1 MEYLERTFPEL
12 CSLVERDKQ
21 DGLLSERE
29 KEVLRLVEAC
39 LSNAE
44 IGRRLYISMFTVK
57 SHIQRICGKLGVR
70 RRAQAVAKAR
80 SMNLL

>member
-1 MEYLERTFPEL
+1 M
-12 CSLVERDKQ
+12 
-21 DGLLSERE
+21 
-29 KEVLRLVEAC
+29 RLVEAC

-44 IGRRLYISMFTVK
+44 IGQRLYISVFTVK

-80 SMNLL
+80 SMSIL